1 MMVLFLFLRR
11 LKFLWKKI
19 TLRIGFRFE
28 LLCFCNFEFGIDV
41 MGFMQFGLDKDE
53 GFGFIGAV
61 QFIATWGL
69 QGWGVG
75 FRRWWPIF
83 QLGSCTG
90 LSLSYFLNYSC
101 CKSVLFLNVAV
112 VCIQNA
118 DNYQNCGREWRWKN
132 ISWQVSIQLCPVVP
146 FNRVQLI

>member
-28 LLCFCNFEFGIDV
+28 LLCFCNFEFGNDV

-61 QFIATWGL
+61 QFIAT
-69 QGWGVG
+69 
-75 FRRWWPIF
+75 
-83 QLGSCTG
+83 
-90 LSLSYFLNYSC
+90 
-101 CKSVLFLNVAV
+101 
-112 VCIQNA
+112 
-118 DNYQNCGREWRWKN
+118 
-132 ISWQVSIQLCPVVP
+132 
-146 FNRVQLI
+146 